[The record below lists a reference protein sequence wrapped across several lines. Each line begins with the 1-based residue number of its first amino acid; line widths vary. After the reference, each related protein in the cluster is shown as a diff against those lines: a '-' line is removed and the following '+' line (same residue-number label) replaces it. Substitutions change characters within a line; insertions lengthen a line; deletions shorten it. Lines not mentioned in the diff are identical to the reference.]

1 MGCKSQFVLQELFKS
16 KNKRPRNGNLQNMG
30 TDQQVEDLSSR
41 ILQKKNHWTVSAD
54 PKRILRNRTTITNW
68 ILPVGNHQQPN
79 AKRRGRNG
87 RRRIEKEKRRKRSF
101 SKKRNKSCRRQR
113 RKKKKSIN

>member
-1 MGCKSQFVLQELFKS
+1 MGE
-16 KNKRPRNGNLQNMG
+16 NLQNMV

-54 PKRILRNRTTITNW
+54 PKRILRNKTTIISL
-68 ILPVGNHQQPN
+68 ILPVGNHQQPS

-87 RRRIEKEKRRKRSF
+87 RKKIEKEKKRKRRF
-101 SKKRNKSCRRQR
+101 LRKRNKSCKRQR
-113 RKKKKSIN
+113 RKKKKLTN